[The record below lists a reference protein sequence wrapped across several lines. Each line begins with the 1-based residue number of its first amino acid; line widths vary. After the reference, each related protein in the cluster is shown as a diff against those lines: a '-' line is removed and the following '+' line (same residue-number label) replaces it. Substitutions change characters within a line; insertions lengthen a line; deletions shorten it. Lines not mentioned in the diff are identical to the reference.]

1 VLQTPSTGKCGGS
14 TAVMQWPRPKGVVR
28 TANTPIAT
36 SCADGLT
43 PTRGGAE
50 PVADQQGEARA
61 EGIKGE
67 LSPRELEI
75 AALIRHGLTNAEIAA
90 RLLLTPGTV
99 ANDVAHILTRL
110 HFRTRVQIAAWAVEH
125 RLGAKR
131 TDTLES

>member
-1 VLQTPSTGKCGGS
+1 
-14 TAVMQWPRPKGVVR
+14 M
-28 TANTPIAT
+28 
-36 SCADGLT
+36 
-43 PTRGGAE
+43 PTRSEDE
-50 PVADQQGEARA
+50 PVADQRGEARA
-61 EGIKGE
+61 QGIGGE

-110 HFRTRVQIAAWAVEH
+110 DFRTRAQIAAWAVEH
-125 RLGAKR
+125 GLGARR